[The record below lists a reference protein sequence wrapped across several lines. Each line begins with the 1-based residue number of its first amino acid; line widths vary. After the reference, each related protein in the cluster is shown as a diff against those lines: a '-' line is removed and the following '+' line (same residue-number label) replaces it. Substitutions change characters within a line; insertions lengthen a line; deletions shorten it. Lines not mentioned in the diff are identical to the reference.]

1 MIELRAWEDEGGRV
15 RKHYKKIDFHLEK
28 TLTS

>member
-1 MIELRAWEDEGGRV
+1 MIELRAWEDEGGKA
-15 RKHYKKIDFHLEK
+15 RKHYKEINFHLEK